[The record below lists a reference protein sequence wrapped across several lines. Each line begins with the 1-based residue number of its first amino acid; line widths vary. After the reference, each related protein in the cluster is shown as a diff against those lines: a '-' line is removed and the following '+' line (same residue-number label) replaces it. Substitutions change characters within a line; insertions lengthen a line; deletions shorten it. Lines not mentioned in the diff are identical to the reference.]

1 MPYFRLIMVC
11 LSYLFERRPRL
22 DLKDP
27 TIAVV
32 IAHKRKIK
40 KAIQLRRVLSVDQ
53 MVLYPIRAGSNLL
66 WRSLSRARIG
76 RCLVAAR
83 STCAAI
89 CDLQLLYSCAAAA
102 RRRRLW
108 CCR

>member
-1 MPYFRLIMVC
+1 MVC

-40 KAIQLRRVLSVDQ
+40 KAMQLGRVLSVDQ
-53 MVLYPIRAGSNLL
+53 NGALPDPC
-66 WRSLSRARIG
+66 RIK
-76 RCLVAAR
+76 
-83 STCAAI
+83 I
-89 CDLQLLYSCAAAA
+89 CCGEIAQHHEMTQAFIL
-102 RRRRLW
+102 
-108 CCR
+108 